1 MIYYLIYNLKRC
13 LYNNLTMEH
22 QYNFTFDIL
31 IQKSKDLL
39 SPYKHKTFS
48 DVYLDNTIDSE
59 LKKVILG
66 YVVLFS
72 NLFTNSSVLFV
83 ELMDKVFSFLKNKFT
98 ELKEESLT
106 QKFFNKWK
114 ENITKEEDDSRYVV
128 KQDENGEWNA
138 TIVQKSEL
146 EPELEPELEQMK
158 KEDINVL
165 EEQDKDKDI

>member
-1 MIYYLIYNLKRC
+1 MIYYLIYNLKRS
-13 LYNNLTMEH
+13 LYNILTMEH
-22 QYNFTFDIL
+22 QYNFTLEIL

-48 DVYLDNTIDSE
+48 DVYLDNTINSE

-66 YVVLFS
+66 YVVLSS
-72 NLFTNSSVLFV
+72 NFFTNSSVIFV
-83 ELMDKVFSFLKNKFT
+83 ELIDKVFSFLKNKFT
-98 ELKEESLT
+98 ELKEESLR

-114 ENITKEEDDSRYVV
+114 ENITK
-128 KQDENGEWNA
+128 KQDENSEWNA

-146 EPELEPELEQMK
+146 EPENEQMT

-165 EEQDKDKDI
+165 EQNKDKDI

>member
-1 MIYYLIYNLKRC
+1 
-13 LYNNLTMEH
+13 MEH
-22 QYNFTFDIL
+22 QYNFTLEIL

-48 DVYLDNTIDSE
+48 DVYLDNTINSE

-66 YVVLFS
+66 YVVLSS
-72 NLFTNSSVLFV
+72 NFFTNSSVIFV
-83 ELMDKVFSFLKNKFT
+83 ELIDKVFSFLKNKFT
-98 ELKEESLT
+98 ELKEESLR

-114 ENITKEEDDSRYVV
+114 ENITK
-128 KQDENGEWNA
+128 KQDENSEWNA

-146 EPELEPELEQMK
+146 EPENEQMT

-165 EEQDKDKDI
+165 EQNKDKDI